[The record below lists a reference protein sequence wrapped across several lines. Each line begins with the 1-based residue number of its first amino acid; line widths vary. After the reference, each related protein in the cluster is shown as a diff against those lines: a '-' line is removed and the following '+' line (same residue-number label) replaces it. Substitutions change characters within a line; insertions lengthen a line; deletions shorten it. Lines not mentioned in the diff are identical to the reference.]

1 MNIGIIGC
9 GSISSQ
15 YMIGLNKSEK
25 DLNVVACADQD
36 FEKSKL
42 FANEYKILALSVEDF
57 LLNSEIDIVV
67 NLTPPS
73 SHFDISY
80 KCLKSVY

>member
-15 YMIGLNKSEK
+15 YMIGLNKNEK
-25 DLNVVACADQD
+25 YLNVVACADQD
-36 FEKSKL
+36 FEKSKS
-42 FANEYKILALSVEDF
+42 FANDYKIQSLSVEDL
-57 LLNSEIDIVV
+57 LLNNEIDIVV

-80 KCLKSVY
+80 KSL

>member
-15 YMIGLNKSEK
+15 YMIGLNKSKK

-36 FEKSKL
+36 FEKSKS
-42 FANEYKILALSVEDF
+42 FANEYKIQSLSVEDL

-73 SHFDISY
+73 SILIFLIN
-80 KCLKSVY
+80 L

>member
-36 FEKSKL
+36 FEKSNS
-42 FANEYKILALSVEDF
+42 FSNEYKIKTLSV
-57 LLNSEIDIVV
+57 
-67 NLTPPS
+67 
-73 SHFDISY
+73 
-80 KCLKSVY
+80 

>member
-25 DLNVVACADQD
+25 DFNVVACADQD
-36 FEKSKL
+36 FEKSKRKKKD
-42 FANEYKILALSVEDF
+42 AVWPCYPRPV
-57 LLNSEIDIVV
+57 
-67 NLTPPS
+67 
-73 SHFDISY
+73 
-80 KCLKSVY
+80 